1 MQTLNLETE
10 HPRDARI
17 GRAFRRHRD
26 RLRVVVSGAGIG
38 SGEADDVVQEAF
50 VVLAGRLGDVPERAE
65 RSFLVSTALR
75 LASDRRRSA
84 WHQLVR
90 VRNDEDPCEALTGDR
105 PDASY
110 ERAEGQRRIARAAWA
125 MPEEERQVFLLFSL
139 EGLSRA
145 EVAFILDLPPGT
157 VASRFARARRRF
169 EAALRHHPEAA
180 LCADLVQPSPWVN
193 RVVGDRLLCTNPW
206 GSHKVPGWFDQRL
219 LERTRGEKTELGWYF
234 HFPGLD
240 HSGLAFPEMVMGWK
254 PWVGGATSDARFPR
268 PLSTSRN
275 LTVDY
280 DAEVRT
286 TGLVNLAISTWLC
299 KPNAYGFTPNP
310 GAINSEVVVW
320 NNYAS
325 SSRPFGR
332 FEQMLRLGD
341 RTYELWCDR
350 QYGKDDKP
358 GGWTIVTLR
367 PLDVTSS
374 GTLPLGS
381 ILWELARSGFVSLDD
396 EMMGVEFGTEV
407 LGGAGSAFVREFSAT
422 I

>member
-1 MQTLNLETE
+1 MDTE
-10 HPRDARI
+10 HPRNGRI
-17 GRAFRRHRD
+17 GRAFRRHQD

-50 VVLAGRLGDVPERAE
+50 LVLAGRLEDVPERAE
-65 RSFLVSTALR
+65 RAFLVSTALR

-84 WHQLVR
+84 WHRLVHAG
-90 VRNDEDPCEALTGDR
+90 DGEDAFEALASDR

-110 ERAEGQRRIARAAWA
+110 ERAEAQRRIAQTAWT
-125 MPEEERQVFLLFSL
+125 MPEEERQVFLLLEL

-145 EVAFILDLPPGT
+145 EVAFILGVPAGT

-169 EAALRHHPEAA
+169 EKALLCNPEAA
-180 LCADLVQPSPWVN
+180 LSAELVRPSPWVN
-193 RVVGDRLLCTNPW
+193 RTLGDRLLCTNPW
-206 GSHKVPGWFDQRL
+206 GSHKVSGWFDQRL
-219 LERTRGEKTELGWYF
+219 LERTRNDKKEFGWYF

-254 PWVGGATSDARFPR
+254 PWVGGTTSDVRFPR
-268 PLSTSRN
+268 PVRTSRN

-299 KPNAYGFTPNP
+299 KANGYGFTPNP
-310 GAINSEVVVW
+310 AAITSEVVVW
-320 NNYAS
+320 ANYAAVCP
-325 SSRPFGR
+325 PFGR
-332 FEQMLRLGD
+332 FEQMLRLGE

-350 QYGKDDKP
+350 ESGKDAKP

-367 PLDVTSS
+367 PQEVANS
-374 GTLPLGS
+374 GTLPLGAL
-381 ILWELARSGFVSLDD
+381 LWELGRSGFISVDD
-396 EMMGVEFGTEV
+396 EMTGVEFGTEV
-407 LGGAGSAFVREFSAT
+407 LGGAGTTFVRELSAT
-422 I
+422 L